1 MNTQIPDLQQDFH
14 SIMKNFENQ
23 FSQGNLSEVAG
34 FYSENAML
42 LPAGSDFIEG
52 RQAIEAYWQQ
62 ALDMGIKSIRIDMM
76 ELEQHGDMA
85 TEISRYT
92 MLDAEGELIDQGK
105 GIMIWKYD
113 GDAWRMHR
121 DIWTSNL
128 VQ

>member
-1 MNTQIPDLQQDFH
+1 MSTQIPDLQQDFH
-14 SIMKNFENQ
+14 SIVKNFENQ
-23 FSQGNLSEVAG
+23 FSQGNISEVAN
-34 FYSENAML
+34 FYSKNAML

-62 ALDMGIKSIRIDMM
+62 ALDMGIKSIRIDIM
-76 ELEQHGDMA
+76 ELEQHGDTA
-85 TEISRYT
+85 SEVSRYT
-92 MLDAEGELIDQGK
+92 MLDSDDAVIDQGK